1 MRASWKESLDKFEA
15 AKFKLEKIQKKES
28 LMLGEI
34 DNLKQIVDFRTKSS
48 FETNREY
55 EITLE
60 ENRRLYSIITS
71 QRDEVEQLLDD
82 KKNFNMRTL
91 SIITE
96 NTINEKKLY
105 RKTEECDRLY
115 IRLEKAEEEK

>member
-1 MRASWKESLDKFEA
+1 MEEEKTRVRASWKEYAEKYEDA
-15 AKFKLEKIQKKES
+15 NFKLEKIQKKES

-34 DNLKQIVDFRTKSS
+34 ENLKQIVDFRTKSS

-71 QRDEVEQLLDD
+71 QRE
-82 KKNFNMRTL
+82 
-91 SIITE
+91 
-96 NTINEKKLY
+96 
-105 RKTEECDRLY
+105 
-115 IRLEKAEEEK
+115 